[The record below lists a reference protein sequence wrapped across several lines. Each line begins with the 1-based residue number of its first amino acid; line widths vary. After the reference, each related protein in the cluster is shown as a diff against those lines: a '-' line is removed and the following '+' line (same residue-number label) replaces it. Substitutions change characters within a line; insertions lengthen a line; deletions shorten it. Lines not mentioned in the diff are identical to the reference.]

1 MTHPDRRTLIA
12 AGAALGL
19 VPLTTPLAARAR
31 AAPPG
36 GWTSRAS
43 LPWIVQEIYAAVW
56 DGKIV
61 TAGGLV
67 QRQGGLHVEDRVAA
81 YDPAAD
87 AWSELPRL
95 PEARHHPMVVVADGK
110 LNIVGGYART
120 GAGDWVNTTTAW
132 TLTDGGWVEAPG
144 LPTPQAE
151 AVGLGLTSGGG
162 DRLHLI
168 TGRTPAG
175 AANARWNE
183 QADTD
188 RHLVRVDGRW
198 ETARPCPMAR
208 NSAAAAV
215 LDGAIWVAGGRTVS
229 GGGTGRLDRYDPAA
243 DRWDTLA
250 PIPRSHAQNNQVGG
264 GLAMAEAGGKLV
276 AFGGEWFAPRNSG
289 GGGGGVFAETWLYD
303 PARDAWTAGPDMK
316 TPRHGLAAAS
326 VDGAVYA
333 IAGGSVVSGGAA
345 TGVVERFGA

>member
-1 MTHPDRRTLIA
+1 MTRIDRRAFMA
-12 AGAALGL
+12 ASAASAAVIGAGSR
-19 VPLTTPLAARAR
+19 VQAREA
-31 AAPPG
+31 
-36 GWTSRAS
+36 GWTTRAS

-67 QRQGGLHVEDRVAA
+67 QRRDGLHVEDRVAA

-95 PEARHHPMVVVADGK
+95 PEARHHPMVVVVGGK

-132 TLTDGGWVEAPG
+132 TLQDGGWVEAPG

-151 AVGLGLTSGGG
+151 AVGVGLGE
-162 DRLHLI
+162 RLHLI

-175 AANARWNE
+175 AANAGWND
-183 QADTD
+183 QTDMD

-198 ETARPCPMAR
+198 EMARPCPTAR
-208 NSAAAAV
+208 NSAAAAA

-229 GGGTGRLDRYDPAA
+229 GSGTGRLDRYDPAA

-276 AFGGEWFAPRNSG
+276 AFGGEWFAR
-289 GGGGGVFAETWLYD
+289 GGGGVFAETWLYD

-345 TGVVERFGA
+345 TGVVERFGV